1 MDVIGSD
8 TDPEMSLA
16 HGELVS
22 RTMCAAADPVEG
34 PRDAGLSGRHL
45 TVTNPVGS
53 DKNHSDRCF
62 IRSV

>member
-8 TDPEMSLA
+8 TDPEMSMA
-16 HGELVS
+16 AGS
-22 RTMCAAADPVEG
+22 RRTAWAADAPEDG
-34 PRDAGLSGRHL
+34 PSEAGLVSGRHF

-62 IRSV
+62 MRSV